1 MLEDDFNHEKVGGL
15 APSVVGLE
23 SIFCFLWLVLTWKR
37 VNDKEP
43 DTYGPNSD
51 CSRLTVTAVVV
62 WFLGLVASN

>member
-1 MLEDDFNHEKVGGL
+1 MFSLVGSDLETG
-15 APSVVGLE
+15 
-23 SIFCFLWLVLTWKR
+23 

-51 CSRLTVTAVVV
+51 CSRLTVTAIVV